1 MPSEVDSPFAAT
13 AGLDG
18 DSPRLL
24 STASFLKEVGVAG
37 GLRKEVQGF
46 AERWIYGRGTPH
58 IRAAFQWH
66 RRALCRSCPDTSD
79 IVWFPLEAS
88 HVEGPRNMAFAPT
101 KLADHQSMRCH
112 QARCEHV
119 HARRAAHPSYAAY
132 TTG

>member
-1 MPSEVDSPFAAT
+1 MFAA
-13 AGLDG
+13 AVNA

-66 RRALCRSCPDTSD
+66 RRGLRTPCLVLIYQLREPGMHDC
-79 IVWFPLEAS
+79 
-88 HVEGPRNMAFAPT
+88 
-101 KLADHQSMRCH
+101 
-112 QARCEHV
+112 
-119 HARRAAHPSYAAY
+119 
-132 TTG
+132 

>member
-1 MPSEVDSPFAAT
+1 MKGKTCGQYRLPEVFALAG
-13 AGLDG
+13 GLDA

-66 RRALCRSCPDTSD
+66 RRA
-79 IVWFPLEAS
+79 S
-88 HVEGPRNMAFAPT
+88 HCMLMLRRTTLPFEMLPCMHTGDHGICSQHCITYSAKVEW
-101 KLADHQSMRCH
+101 ADHEWVDGRK
-112 QARCEHV
+112 
-119 HARRAAHPSYAAY
+119 
-132 TTG
+132 

>member
-1 MPSEVDSPFAAT
+1 MPARAQISVAAA

-66 RRALCRSCPDTSD
+66 RWGSCRSCEATASLVALHGCIWRASRVQGPSIMAIAPARLLGLD
-79 IVWFPLEAS
+79 EAS
-88 HVEGPRNMAFAPT
+88 
-101 KLADHQSMRCH
+101 
-112 QARCEHV
+112 
-119 HARRAAHPSYAAY
+119 
-132 TTG
+132 